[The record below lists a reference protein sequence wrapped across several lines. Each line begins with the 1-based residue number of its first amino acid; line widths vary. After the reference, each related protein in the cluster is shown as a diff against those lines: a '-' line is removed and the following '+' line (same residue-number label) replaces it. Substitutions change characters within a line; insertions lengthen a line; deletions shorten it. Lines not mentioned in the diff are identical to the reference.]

1 MARPKGDRASTDKRK
16 LAMLR
21 AALEAFSKDGYNG
34 ASLKSIAAIVG
45 VTEAALLHH
54 YQTKAGLLEAVLD
67 LRDSQTTE
75 HFAKAVA
82 LGVSPA
88 EAWVKM
94 VKSNQA
100 NRGLVELYSKLA
112 AEATNPKHPAHAYF
126 MRRHFVTQDAL
137 TAIFQDLKDSGK
149 LNSSQSPAQLALEIG
164 SLTDGLQIAWLMNPS
179 IDMVKLQIDFFQDC
193 MTNEGFEEIFRQS
206 ELSGANELP

>member
-34 ASLKSIAAIVG
+34 ASLKSIASIVG

-54 YQTKAGLLEAVLD
+54 YQTKAGLMEAVLD
-67 LRDSQTTE
+67 LRDRQTTE
-75 HFAKAVA
+75 HFSSAVA
-82 LGVSPA
+82 LGKGRA
-88 EAWVKM
+88 AAWVEM
-94 VKSNQA
+94 VRNNQE

-137 TAIFQDLKDSGK
+137 TAIFQDLKDSGLLRSK
-149 LNSSQSPAQLALEIG
+149 QSPSQLALEIG
-164 SLTDGLQIAWLMNPS
+164 SMTDGLQIAWLMNPS
-179 IDMVKLQIDFFQDC
+179 IDMVRLQLDFFRDC
-193 MTNEGFEEIFRQS
+193 MTAHGFTAVFGDET
-206 ELSGANELP
+206 A